1 MRSIKLPSS
10 IERLLGLDPRGVPPH
25 VFFVDQRQL
34 AYAGFERRSEGGWG
48 LVSWARVDLPPEC
61 FQGGRLGG
69 PLKNREGFDA
79 ALAQVAEAFPGHV
92 KEASLVLP
100 DAWVRVSFTEGGD
113 LPAEPQARQEVL
125 RFKLKRLVP
134 FRVEDLRVSGLELDA
149 PEGRPPRL
157 AIAFALE
164 SLLSQLEDAFEAAGI
179 RLGQIVGST
188 VALLAAVEPEPDDVL
203 ALASVRSE
211 DDYTLS
217 FVRGSEPLLH
227 RYKSGT
233 ESVERDLLLTRSFL
247 EDHLG
252 PGRIDRAILVAPPD
266 LEPRWVEWMHDGFA
280 GVEVLGARHVHLAP
294 DSVPSTPAP
303 PWELL
308 APMVGAASREVP

>member
-25 VFFVDQRQL
+25 VFFVDERQL
-34 AYAGFERRSEGGWG
+34 AYAGFERRSEDAWA
-48 LVSWARVDLPPEC
+48 LTSWARVDLPPGC
-61 FQGGRLGG
+61 FQSGRLGG

-79 ALAQVAEAFPGHV
+79 ALAQITEAFPGPV

-113 LPAEPQARQEVL
+113 LPAEPEARQDVL

-134 FRVEDLRVSGLELDA
+134 FRVEDRRVSGLELGSS
-149 PEGRPPRL
+149 EGRPPRL
-157 AIAFALE
+157 ILAFALE
-164 SLLSQLEDAFEAAGI
+164 SLLSQLEDAFQAAGI
-179 RLGQIVGST
+179 RLGQVVGST
-188 VALLAAVEPEPDDVL
+188 LALLAAVEPEPETVL
-203 ALASVRSE
+203 ALALVRSE
-211 DDYTLS
+211 ADYTLS

-227 RYKSGT
+227 RYKSVT

-252 PGRIDRAILVAPPD
+252 PAGVDRTLLVVPPE
-266 LEPRWVEWMHDGFA
+266 LEPRWVEWMHEGFT
-280 GVEVLGARHVHLAP
+280 GVEVLGARHLHLTP
-294 DSVPSTPAP
+294 ESVPSAPTP

-308 APMVGAASREVP
+308 APMAGAASREIP